1 MTDSVSNET
10 PGQTI
15 LILVDHRLTG
25 GFVPSTH
32 DTPDTAQIATFGNV
46 NQALTRPLTC
56 ANALTHRHCQARGTF
71 QLIDTTT
78 PATTGE
84 SPGLVVSRYL
94 TELFMRGSLLDNPCR
109 YSSGST
115 SLTFGERRHHGGS
128 S

>member
-56 ANALTHRHCQARGTF
+56 ANALTHRHC
-71 QLIDTTT
+71 
-78 PATTGE
+78 
-84 SPGLVVSRYL
+84 PGLGRCDLSKVHITQIEEHLSGEEGYRVLSPCSR
-94 TELFMRGSLLDNPCR
+94 
-109 YSSGST
+109 
-115 SLTFGERRHHGGS
+115 
-128 S
+128 